1 MGAVVSQLVP
11 THPRVSTPPPLP
23 GRGGGGYVSF
33 NAFVRRLHMNH
44 SHRHPICSPSQFE
57 LLSLYLIHVYYNVP
71 SLTPRP
77 LIIAPHIP
85 QSGRALIPPEKQ
97 TAPHPNPSPFCGHV
111 FFPAGGRSGTCEQ
124 RGERLG
130 QILQIGGRLLL
141 YRRFVMGGQQYAC
154 CNTQVDID
162 KA

>member
-1 MGAVVSQLVP
+1 MLLLRYIS
-11 THPRVSTPPPLP
+11 PRP
-23 GRGGGGYVSF
+23 GGGGYVSF
-33 NAFVRRLHMNH
+33 NASVRRLHMNH

-111 FFPAGGRSGTCEQ
+111 FFPLVAEVGRASNAVND
-124 RGERLG
+124 LG
-130 QILQIGGRLLL
+130 KYQIGGRLLL
-141 YRRFVMGGQQYAC
+141 YRRFVMGRQQYAC